1 MLTVVAS
8 AASMALTTLEAV
20 KAALSIAGG
29 DDDTFLSDLIDQAS
43 AAAAAYCN
51 RVFGLETVA
60 ETFRIDRAT
69 DLLVLSRW
77 PVASVVSIVA
87 GGAWL
92 AADGWEVDA
101 DNGDLYRL
109 GTADQRKV
117 WPIGKTVVTYSAG
130 YVLPGAEGRDLPA
143 DIEAAVIALVR
154 LAYARRGA
162 DPLLKSVGLG
172 DARMDYYSA
181 PLGSE
186 GGLPAE
192 VAGTLDRH
200 RAPVVG

>member
-1 MLTVVAS
+1 MLTVVS
-8 AASMALTTLEAV
+8 PAASMALTTLEAV

-109 GTADQRKV
+109 GVGDQRKV

-154 LAYARRGA
+154 LGYARRGA

-181 PLGSE
+181 PLGAE

-192 VAGTLDRH
+192 VAGMLDRH